1 MSQFLQIT
9 DDYTLGELSDRVG
22 DRNVQYFLATNNL
35 QRSPDI
41 GQAFS
46 KRVQNIYETTAET
59 DWKRKSAI
67 LNKFVDD
74 SDIFEEAALMDEDS
88 WKVMS
93 QLGTFPDMLRVP
105 EAITLPDASDVLGNG
120 TAIGKEVYRQTMVS
134 LSTYPHTVNPEIFN
148 TYSVIKSVMVDGS
161 TSPGSIFN
169 NVFPIPWGDI
179 TIYSQLSGESMDIP
193 VYPDEYEDGRQATY
207 QDMDSILYQYEPWK
221 IYTGSGPRSNTIN
234 FGTMHRDMWSGD
246 HADGSANKLI
256 RFFESMCYPDYNGS
270 AVNSDIATLYVKGN
284 ILISGIIT
292 EVSVKWS
299 GPILQDGW
307 YAAFEL
313 SVTFVEIST
322 RPLSRS
328 VVKSLDVIS

>member
-22 DRNVQYFLATNNL
+22 DRNVQYFLAANNI

-41 GQAFS
+41 GQTFTE
-46 KRVQNIYETTAET
+46 RVQSIYENTPTV
-59 DWKRKSAI
+59 DWKRKSAV

-74 SDIFEEAALMDEDS
+74 SDVFEDAALMDDES

-93 QLGTFPDMLRVP
+93 QLGTFPNMLKVP
-105 EAITLPDASDVLGNG
+105 ESITLPDASDVLGNG
-120 TAIGKEVYRQTMVS
+120 SAIGKEVYKQTMNS
-134 LSTYPHTVNPEIFN
+134 LSTYPHTVDPEIFN
-148 TYSVIKSVMVDGS
+148 TYSVIKSVMVDSGTS
-161 TSPGSIFN
+161 TGNIFN

-193 VYPDEYEDGRQATY
+193 VYPEDYEDGRQATY
-207 QDMDSILYQYEPWK
+207 QDMDAILYQYEPWK

-234 FGTMHRDMWSGD
+234 FGVMHRDMWSGD

-270 AVNSDIATLYVKGN
+270 AVNSDIATLYVKGKT
-284 ILISGIIT
+284 LISGIIT
-292 EVSVKWS
+292 DVSVKWS

-307 YAAFEL
+307 YASFEL
-313 SVTFVEIST
+313 SVTFIEISKQA
-322 RPLSRS
+322 LSRS
-328 VVKSLDVIS
+328 VVKSMDVIG

>member
-22 DRNVQYFLATNNL
+22 DRNVQYFLAANNI
-35 QRSPDI
+35 QRTPNV
-41 GQAFS
+41 GQTFIE
-46 KRVQNIYETTAET
+46 RVESIYQSTPAV
-59 DWKRKSAI
+59 DWQRKSAV

-74 SDIFEEAALMDEDS
+74 SDVFEEAALMDDDS

-93 QLGTFPDMLRVP
+93 QLGTFPNMLKVP
-105 EAITLPDASDVLGNG
+105 ESITLPDASDVLGNG

-134 LSTYPHTVNPEIFN
+134 LSSYPHTVDPEIFN
-148 TYSVIKSVMVDGS
+148 TYSVIKSVMVESGT
-161 TSPGSIFN
+161 TSSNVFN

-193 VYPDEYEDGRQATY
+193 VYPEDYEDGRQATY
-207 QDMDSILYQYEPWK
+207 QDMDSLLYQYEPWK

-270 AVNSDIATLYVKGN
+270 AVNSDIATLYVKGK

-292 EVSVKWS
+292 DVSVKWS

-313 SVTFVEIST
+313 SVTFIEISKQA
-322 RPLSRS
+322 LSRS
-328 VVKSLDVIS
+328 VVKSMGVIG